1 MPSHWSLVIF
11 TLMVQSA
18 VGSVWC
24 VQAALFWN
32 GPLRH
37 DPGVS
42 PENRACLES
51 CRHRSDF
58 SGFRFVAGGTGLHLG
73 FENTDIAYG
82 GRP

>member
-32 GPLRH
+32 GGLAELLQLKYSFFNLQFIAPPLLFR
-37 DPGVS
+37 
-42 PENRACLES
+42 NACI
-51 CRHRSDF
+51 HWPVF
-58 SGFRFVAGGTGLHLG
+58 
-73 FENTDIAYG
+73 
-82 GRP
+82 